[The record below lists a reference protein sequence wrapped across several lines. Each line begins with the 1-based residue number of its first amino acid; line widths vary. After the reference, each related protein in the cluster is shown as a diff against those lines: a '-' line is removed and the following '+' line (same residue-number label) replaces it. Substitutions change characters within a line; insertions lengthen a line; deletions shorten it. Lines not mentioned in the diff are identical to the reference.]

1 MLFGQGQNQIA
12 NKLWCRQCS
21 VWSPSPLSQ
30 TMAGMYSGSSLIK
43 KRLELFKPNVSTHS
57 AQKHQKLSKLLVH
70 NLLITK
76 TKASARN
83 DKKYQFLAEDGN
95 GSQPGIMPPRR
106 CLYCTRNQRTE
117 QACTLKAVASM
128 STRFTAK
135 HAMTCSKDLA
145 QKSSD
150 VQAQQRARQPLLT

>member
-57 AQKHQKLSKLLVH
+57 AQKLSKLLVH

-106 CLYCTRNQRTE
+106 CLYCIRNQRTE

-128 STRFTAK
+128 STQFTAK
-135 HAMTCSKDLA
+135 HAMTCSKVLA

>member
-57 AQKHQKLSKLLVH
+57 AQKLLKLLVH

-106 CLYCTRNQRTE
+106 SE

-128 STRFTAK
+128 STQFTAK
-135 HAMTCSKDLA
+135 HAMTCSKVLA

>member
-21 VWSPSPLSQ
+21 VWSPSPLHKSNH
-30 TMAGMYSGSSLIK
+30 GGNVSGSSLIK

-57 AQKHQKLSKLLVH
+57 AQKLSKLLVH

-83 DKKYQFLAEDGN
+83 DKTYQFLAEEDGN
-95 GSQPGIMPPRR
+95 GSQAGIMPPRR

-128 STRFTAK
+128 STQFTAK
-135 HAMTCSKDLA
+135 HAMTCSKVLA

-150 VQAQQRARQPLLT
+150 VQVQQRARQPLLT